1 MNPILNDIRLLL
13 VRDLET
19 MTREIS
25 MFPDDE
31 TIWETP
37 EGITNPAG
45 TLTLHV
51 CGNLKHYVG
60 AVLGGTGY
68 VRNRP
73 AEFSE
78 RSSSRQALID
88 EINETIEIIE
98 DVVPTISESELNSVY
113 PEQVGGF
120 DQNTRLFLIHLCTH
134 LAHHAGQTGYLR
146 RILTGNSNSSGP
158 ASVRAIAV
166 TPGNQLK
173 NSPSE

>member
-1 MNPILNDIRLLL
+1 MISILNDIRSLL

-19 MTREIS
+19 MAREIA

-31 TIWETP
+31 AIWKTP
-37 EGITNPAG
+37 DGITNPAG
-45 TLTLHV
+45 TLVLHV
-51 CGNLKHYVG
+51 CGNLKHFIG
-60 AVLGGTGY
+60 TVLGGTGY

-78 RSSSRQALID
+78 RMASRQTLI
-88 EINETIEIIE
+88 EELNETIAIVE
-98 DVVPTISESELNSVY
+98 DVVPSVAESELNSLY

-146 RILTGNSNSSGP
+146 RILTGDSNSSGP
-158 ASVRAIAV
+158 VSVREIAISQ
-166 TPGNQLK
+166 GIN
-173 NSPSE
+173 